1 MKRYLVNLMMTVMFA
16 SLVGCGFQLRSSA
29 DLADNLKT
37 MYVQGIDL
45 SRGVGKSLNRGL
57 KFNGVNVL
65 ESYEEG
71 ASVLT
76 ILEHKIDRRVLSVGG
91 NAKVSEYELHGVIR
105 YQVTDDKGEVISKA
119 QSVEAYRDYRFD
131 ENQVLAKAEEE
142 EQLRDELEQQ
152 LIQSLLRRLSALK

>member
-1 MKRYLVNLMMTVMFA
+1 
-16 SLVGCGFQLRSSA
+16 
-29 DLADNLKT
+29 

-57 KFNGVNVL
+57 RFNGVNVL

-71 ASVLT
+71 ASILT

-105 YQVTDDKGEVISKA
+105 YQVTDDKGDVISKA